1 MNSIISQMLN
11 QYNIQTQHDRINS
24 IKQVIQEV
32 VLCGLSRAGFFKNAA
47 FYGETALRIFY
58 GLDRFSE
65 DLDFS
70 LKTSDSS
77 FNFNEYLPI
86 LEREIRSYG
95 LNFDVSLKQKSADT
109 NNTSAFLKGNTKE
122 HILMFYSDELI
133 ARSINSNELIKI
145 KVEVDTDPPPYA
157 CFETKYQLLP
167 IPYEI
172 SLYDVSSLFAGK
184 IHAILCRFWKNRIKG
199 RDLYDYIFYLSRK
212 TPVNLK
218 HLTARLIQTGNI
230 SENIQISINDIKKML
245 YEKFNE
251 IDYSQAK
258 QDVLPF
264 IKNAASLDIWK
275 ADFFCKITEQLSD
288 IGECK

>member
-1 MNSIISQMLN
+1 MLN

-77 FNFNEYLPI
+77 FDFNEYLPI
-86 LEREIRSYG
+86 LEKEIRSYG

-109 NNTSAFLKGNTKE
+109 NVTSAFLKGNTKE

-184 IHAILCRFWKNRIKG
+184 IHAILCRSWKNRIKG

-218 HLTARLIQTGNI
+218 HLAARLIQTGNI

-251 IDYSQAK
+251 ID
-258 QDVLPF
+258 
-264 IKNAASLDIWK
+264 
-275 ADFFCKITEQLSD
+275 
-288 IGECK
+288 

>member
-1 MNSIISQMLN
+1 MLN

-77 FNFNEYLPI
+77 FDFNEYLPI
-86 LEREIRSYG
+86 LEKEIRSYG

-109 NNTSAFLKGNTKE
+109 NVTSAFLKGNTKE

-184 IHAILCRFWKNRIKG
+184 IHAILCRSWKNRIKG

-218 HLTARLIQTGNI
+218 HLAARLIQTGNI

-258 QDVLPF
+258 QDALPF
-264 IKNAASLDIWK
+264 IKNTASLDIWK

>member
-11 QYNIQTQHDRINS
+11 QYSMQTPYEKINS
-24 IKQVIQEV
+24 IKQVIQEIT
-32 VLCGLSRAGFFKNAA
+32 LCGLSRAGFFKNAA
-47 FYGETALRIFY
+47 FYGGTALRIFC

-70 LKTSDSS
+70 LKSSDSS
-77 FNFNEYLPI
+77 FNFNEYLPL
-86 LEREIRSYG
+86 LEKEIRSYG
-95 LNFDVSLKQKSADT
+95 LNFDVSVKQKSADS
-109 NNTSAFLKGNTKE
+109 NITSAFSKGNTKE
-122 HILMFYSDELI
+122 HILMFYSDEFL
-133 ARSINSNELIKI
+133 ARTISSNELIKI
-145 KVEVDTDPPPYA
+145 KVEVDTDPPLYA
-157 CFETKYQLLP
+157 SFETKYQLLP

-172 SLYDVSSLFAGK
+172 SLYDQPSLFAGK
-184 IHAILCRFWKNRIKG
+184 IHAIICRSWKNRIKG

-218 HLTARLIQTGNI
+218 HLAARLVQTDNI
-230 SENIQISINDIKKML
+230 PNSEQITINDIKKML

-258 QDVLPF
+258 QDVSPF
-264 IKNAASLDIWK
+264 IKDTASLDIWK

-288 IGECK
+288 KKY